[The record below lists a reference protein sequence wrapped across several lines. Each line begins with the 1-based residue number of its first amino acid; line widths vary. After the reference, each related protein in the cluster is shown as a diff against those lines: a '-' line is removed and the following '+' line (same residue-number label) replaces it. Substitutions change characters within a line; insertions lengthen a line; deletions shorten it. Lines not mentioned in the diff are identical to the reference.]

1 MRKGEVM
8 KFTKSDHIEAI
19 KHFFDISGMQA
30 PIPMQSLC
38 SLIVLTVS
46 EAEKFQHTHTISKL
60 SVDEID
66 GLEDGEAKNLKRF
79 PVWIW
84 NIKILP
90 NLLLRLPIWRGD
102 EPFCEWPESSEET
115 LKIVVLCFR
124 EHGINVEDTTRQ
136 IAALFQG
143 V

>member
-1 MRKGEVM
+1 M
-8 KFTKSDHIEAI
+8 KFTKSDHIAAI

-38 SLIVLTVS
+38 SLIVLTGS

-60 SVDEID
+60 SVDEIYD
-66 GLEDGEAKNLKRF
+66 LADDEARNLKRF
-79 PVWIW
+79 PVWMW

-90 NLLLRLPIWRGD
+90 SLLLRLPIWRGD
-102 EPFCEWPESSEET
+102 KPFYEWPESSEET
-115 LKIVVLCFR
+115 LKIVMRCFR
-124 EHGINVEDTTRQ
+124 EHGVNVEDTTRQ